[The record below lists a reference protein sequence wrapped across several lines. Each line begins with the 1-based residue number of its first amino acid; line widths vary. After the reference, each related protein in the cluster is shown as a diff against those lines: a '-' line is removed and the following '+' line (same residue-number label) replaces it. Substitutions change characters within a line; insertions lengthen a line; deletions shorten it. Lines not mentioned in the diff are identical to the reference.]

1 MSDEIIRLGIVG
13 AGRNTRERHIPGF
26 QAIPGVELVSVA
38 NRSRESGER
47 AAKEFGIAKVYD
59 NWLELVQADDTNA
72 ILIGTWPY
80 MHCPITLAAL
90 EANKHVLTEA
100 RMAMNTQEAQ
110 TMLAAS
116 CRKPHLIT
124 QVVPSPFTFKADRSG
139 QRAARRWLP
148 GQRAVG
154 RIALDDAGICR
165 PDQPSALAAGQRN
178 EWLQRPEYGYLV

>member
-1 MSDEIIRLGIVG
+1 MSDEIVRLGIVG

-116 CRKPHLIT
+116 RRKPHLIT
-124 QVVPSPFTFKADRSG
+124 QVVPSPFTFKADRVVRELLADG
-139 QRAARRWLP
+139 YL
-148 GQRAVG
+148 GKRAVG
-154 RIALDDAGICR
+154 RTALDDASVRR
-165 PDQPSALAAGQRN
+165 PDQPYALAGGQRN
-178 EWLQRPEYGYLV
+178 EWLQRTEYGYLV